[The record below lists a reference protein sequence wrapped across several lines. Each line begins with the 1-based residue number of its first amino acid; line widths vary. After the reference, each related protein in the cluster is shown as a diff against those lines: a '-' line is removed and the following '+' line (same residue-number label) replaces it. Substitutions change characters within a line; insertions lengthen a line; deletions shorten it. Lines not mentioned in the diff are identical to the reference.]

1 MYFQNYRLRKPWV
14 DKCIK
19 SLILEGNSKRNMVNG
34 PKHLL
39 INVKAIKSEKSLLV
53 VCKILGLFVKTLSVC
68 RKFCLLNRDKLR
80 QSIQMQLCKKQK
92 AFS

>member
-19 SLILEGNSKRNMVNG
+19 SLIFEGNSKSNMVNG

-39 INVKAIKSEKSLLV
+39 INVKAIKSEKVSLSSMQNLGT
-53 VCKILGLFVKTLSVC
+53 VCEDIE
-68 RKFCLLNRDKLR
+68 CLP
-80 QSIQMQLCKKQK
+80 QV
-92 AFS
+92 FSS

>member
-19 SLILEGNSKRNMVNG
+19 SLIFEGNSKSNMVNG

-39 INVKAIKSEKSLLV
+39 VNVMAIELEKVSL
-53 VCKILGLFVKTLSVC
+53 S
-68 RKFCLLNRDKLR
+68 N
-80 QSIQMQLCKKQK
+80 MQNK
-92 AFS
+92 